1 MRGLTAAPESF
12 LLSILIEQS
21 RKTLIKFDRPVTGER
36 HQSTDQMNLDSL
48 SDKT

>member
-1 MRGLTAAPESF
+1 MRGLTAASESF
-12 LLSILIEQS
+12 LLS
-21 RKTLIKFDRPVTGER
+21 RAAYWKTLIKFDRPVTGER